1 VEITVT
7 GPPGPRDAVSPENLA
22 AARADVN
29 PQAKRQLKHKIKAK
43 QAEAKGTKK
52 QK

>member
-1 VEITVT
+1 MT
-7 GPPGPRDAVSPENLA
+7 GPPGPRDAVSPEHLA

-29 PQAKRQLKHKIKAK
+29 PQAKRQLKYKIKTK